1 MNKKFAEFQ
10 RFNSEAELEK
20 CVKILIEN
28 NIEYLIEDVSINLDP
43 VLSSNKLGIEFLLK
57 IDQVNFEKANN
68 ILDEL
73 YSFEIDEIES
83 DYYLFSFSDDELL
96 DVIIK
101 SDEWNKF
108 DVQLAQKILKEKGK
122 GLSVIEIE
130 QIQRERILDL
140 SKPEKKQSDWIFIGY
155 ISSLLGGFLGIFIGW
170 HLLTFKKTLPN
181 GDRIYNYSN
190 EDRKHGNQILIIGF
204 LSIIVW
210 IIIRIVFV

>member
-122 GLSVIEIE
+122 HFLFLLCGFVTILS
-130 QIQRERILDL
+130 
-140 SKPEKKQSDWIFIGY
+140 SS
-155 ISSLLGGFLGIFIGW
+155 SSLLVEIEKTHSDLSANLVPKCPFILLLLSVGFSCIKL
-170 HLLTFKKTLPN
+170 
-181 GDRIYNYSN
+181 
-190 EDRKHGNQILIIGF
+190 
-204 LSIIVW
+204 
-210 IIIRIVFV
+210 